1 MTTMMDKKKVL
12 GRGLDSLIPAARSVA
27 AVSPAVTGGEGV
39 QQIPLEEIERNPYQ
53 TRGRAEEQGLA
64 ELAASIRATG
74 VLQPIV
80 VRHKPA
86 GSAALGYPGT
96 ATTSYSEGRKALGA
110 AGGG

>member
-1 MTTMMDKKKVL
+1 MDKKKVL

-27 AVSPAVTGGEGV
+27 AAPAVAVSGEAV

-53 TRGRAEEQGLA
+53 TRSSADEKGLE

-80 VRHKPA
+80 IRYKPGQESGVRKSHPLYA
-86 GSAALGYPGT
+86 C
-96 ATTSYSEGRKALGA
+96 
-110 AGGG
+110 